1 MTAYED
7 KIMKVTIQRDAL
19 LKPLQMINGVVERRQ
34 TLPIL
39 SNVLINIKDGK
50 LFLTGTDLEI
60 EMIGSAPVIE
70 VSETG
75 ATTVSA
81 RKLLDICR
89 ALPEEA
95 EVKLILEGD
104 HLLVRSGKSRF
115 MLATLPAHDFPNVEE
130 GPFTAQ
136 FNISQ
141 STLKKLLGKTYFA
154 MGQQDVR
161 HYLNGALFD
170 INQGV
175 VKCVATDGHRLAF
188 SSAQD
193 VNVGAI
199 QTKVILPR
207 KSVLELVRLL
217 DNSENEITI
226 CIGDNHFR
234 VIASDFT
241 FTSKLINA
249 QYPDYDKLIPR
260 SVANSAIASR
270 EVLKQALTRA
280 SILSNEKFRGIR
292 MQLDRDM
299 LRIIANNPEQEE
311 AEELVQLEYQG
322 NGVEIGFNVAYLLDV
337 VSTIATDNIRWS
349 FNDPSGGVLIESSG
363 AEADDKDHSLY
374 VVMPMRL

>member
-1 MTAYED
+1 
-7 KIMKVTIQRDAL
+7 MKVTIQRDAL